1 MNYYDFW
8 VMLCNIP
15 EYKQLAEQ
23 VLTVLVKIPCTY
35 LCECGFSIL
44 AQVHQETIQDIDS
57 LLRLAIEQE
66 FIPDCHK
73 LAEELQSQVNH

>member
-44 AQVHQETIQDIDS
+44 AQVKNPSRNSIQEIDS
-57 LLRLAIEQE
+57 LL
-66 FIPDCHK
+66 K
-73 LAEELQSQVNH
+73 LAVSY

>member
-1 MNYYDFW
+1 
-8 VMLCNIP
+8 MLCNIP

-23 VLTVLVKIPCTY
+23 TLTILVQIPCIY

-44 AQVHQETIQDIDS
+44 AQVKSPSRNSIQEIDS

-66 FIPDCHK
+66 LIPDYHK
-73 LAEELQSQVNH
+73 LAGELQNQVSH